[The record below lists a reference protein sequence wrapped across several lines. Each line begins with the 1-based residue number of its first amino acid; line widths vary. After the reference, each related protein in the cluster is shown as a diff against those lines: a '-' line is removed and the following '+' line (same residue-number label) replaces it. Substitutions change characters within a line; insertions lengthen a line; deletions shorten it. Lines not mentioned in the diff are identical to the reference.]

1 MTGEYGKSMLG
12 KLFGLMPGAPIF
24 AAGLFLHLRIKNQK
38 NLKKREKMFPY
49 RIVDFFIPATA
60 RTDF

>member
-1 MTGEYGKSMLG
+1 
-12 KLFGLMPGAPIF
+12 MPGASIF
-24 AAGLFLHLRIKNQK
+24 AAGLFLLSRIKNQK
-38 NLKKREKMFPY
+38 NLNKREKMFPC